1 MRAPDETPGL
11 VEWLL
16 TRHQKQLIKRRTW
29 TFDEN
34 ATYLVA
40 GGLGGVGRSILRW
53 MVSRGAKYLLVP
65 SRSGAAS
72 AAASEV
78 VCELSDQN
86 IVVSTPKC
94 DVSSKGSLLH
104 MLQESAT
111 TLPPIRGCIVATMAL
126 NVSYEN
132 KSQPSI
138 NLNRGPNHWRVPFR
152 IACSRT

>member
-1 MRAPDETPGL
+1 ML

-16 TRHQKQLIKRRTW
+16 TRQQKQLIKRRKW

-40 GGLGGVGRSILRW
+40 GGLGGIGRSILRW
-53 MVSRGAKYLLVP
+53 MVTRGAKYLLVP

-78 VCELSDQN
+78 VRELSDQN

-94 DVSSKGSLLH
+94 DVSSKDSLSH
-104 MLQESAT
+104 MLEESAT
-111 TLPPIRGCIVATMAL
+111 TLPPIRGCIVATMVL
-126 NVSYEN
+126 NVSYETN
-132 KSQPSI
+132 RNPYQPEK
-138 NLNRGPNHWRVPFR
+138 RP
-152 IACSRT
+152 